1 MISLSFHLFFSLS
14 LPLLRWLLKSH
25 TYWEAKATVLHNFIS
40 FYLRDVPEV
49 CNAMVLQEAFLI
61 DSKILRDF
69 PCLSNLEAAKL
80 ITSSGVALYMC
91 LCLVALV
98 ISDSFET
105 PWTVA
110 HQAPLSMGFC
120 RQEYWSGLS
129 FPPSKGSSQGLNPC
143 LLCLLH
149 WQVNSFILCHLGSP
163 RIGILNQKYLKQ

>member
-1 MISLSFHLFFSLS
+1 MRQGTFSFINRQPPSFICELPAQVYIPQMISLSFHLFFSLS

-49 CNAMVLQEAFLI
+49 CNAIVLQEAFLI

-105 PWTVA
+105 P
-110 HQAPLSMGFC
+110 
-120 RQEYWSGLS
+120 
-129 FPPSKGSSQGLNPC
+129 
-143 LLCLLH
+143 
-149 WQVNSFILCHLGSP
+149 
-163 RIGILNQKYLKQ
+163 